1 MRRAS
6 QSVKVTVRHGDG
18 VPQNVKDQAEHIGGA
33 ACGLCA
39 DTWLFETREA
49 AVRFSVFARDAGCS
63 LEY

>member
-1 MRRAS
+1 M
-6 QSVKVTVRHGDG
+6 
-18 VPQNVKDQAEHIGGA
+18 PQNVKDQAEQMGGT

-39 DTWLFETREA
+39 DTWLFETRED